1 MSRLTTILW
10 SEFSGLFGV
19 RKIQALTGN
28 SVVALPGLGY
38 DPFTSWQYN
47 AAADPFMWLRDS
59 LPDLI
64 PGAQIAIYGYDA
76 DFNSQYDPVSIQSIA
91 ISLISALR
99 GIGRSA
105 LSAKPV
111 VFLAHSL
118 GGTILKQCLIELANS
133 GQSELFMLQTV
144 KTCIFMA
151 VPNCLPDPSELAAIL
166 TSQHL
171 DGLLKELQAAR
182 NVRYLES
189 MSGMLGGISQA
200 NGIRLCSGFET
211 VKSGITAS
219 KVSRLSTREEVS
231 LRGVVFPCPS
241 RQRPG

>member
-1 MSRLTTILW
+1 M
-10 SEFSGLFGV
+10 
-19 RKIQALTGN
+19 LTGS

-59 LPDLI
+59 LPELI
-64 PGAQIAIYGYDA
+64 PGAQIALYGYDV
-76 DFNSQYDPVSIQSIA
+76 DFNSQNDSVSIQSIA
-91 ISLISALR
+91 TSLISGLR

-118 GGTILKQCLIELANS
+118 GGTVLKQCLIELANS
-133 GQSELFMLQTV
+133 RQSELFMLHTV

-151 VPNCLPDPSELAAIL
+151 VPNCLPDPSELAAIVA
-166 TSQHL
+166 TQRL

-211 VKSGITAS
+211 VKSVITAS
-219 KVSRLSTREEVS
+219 KVSWPV
-231 LRGVVFPCPS
+231 
-241 RQRPG
+241 